1 MKSCWI
7 LFLSLIC
14 LASSGCCGTNQRRL
28 SALEKENS
36 QLNGLLWEMQFQ
48 LEDLEE
54 KNQILNDRVAANDDG
69 AEAEPRIAPSRR
81 TPAQDRGG
89 EAEPFDPDQFTPPVI
104 QFPDSPSP
112 EGEIP
117 ERLLP
122 DSPGGAVPPLPGQT
136 KNRGR
141 FAIPV
146 SATRPEEPELPEPKL
161 EVVPLSEVSLNSS
174 GIQRIALAPV
184 VGALH
189 LDDEPGEDGLVIVV
203 EPWNGARKM
212 LAVAADLNVVLIDPA
227 EPAATSRYAQWK
239 FEAREVAKLFR
250 AGDVPGLHLELP
262 WPGDPPRHDRLHLF
276 VRYTTSDGR
285 KLEADSV
292 VEVELS
298 GRGRWVATE
307 TPRVRPYE
315 EPVAIPQPVAIPE
328 LLVADTS
335 PAKPIVQRRKA
346 PVQTVSIGREASE
359 AARLPERVALEP
371 AARPREVIRTVES
384 HRAVEPLPK
393 REPDPEPEPP
403 ARQRPSWSPDRP
415 W

>member
-7 LFLSLIC
+7 LFLSLVC
-14 LASSGCCGTNQRRL
+14 LGSSGCCSTYQRRL

-54 KNQILNDRVAANDDG
+54 KNQILSDRAATTEDEG
-69 AEAEPRIAPSRR
+69 EAEPRRIAPSRR
-81 TPAQDRGG
+81 APDRDRE
-89 EAEPFDPDQFTPPVI
+89 EAEPFDPDKFTPPVI

-136 KNRGR
+136 RNRR
-141 FAIPV
+141 RSATPV
-146 SATRPEEPELPEPKL
+146 SATRHEEPALPEPKL
-161 EVVPLSEVSLNSS
+161 EVVPPSEVSLNSS
-174 GIQRIALAPV
+174 GIRRIALAPV
-184 VGALH
+184 IGALH
-189 LDDEPGEDGLVIVV
+189 LDDKPGEDGLVIVV
-203 EPWNGARKM
+203 EPWNDARKM

-285 KLEADSV
+285 KLEADCQV
-292 VEVELS
+292 KVELG

-307 TPRVRPYE
+307 TPRLRPYE
-315 EPVAIPQPVAIPE
+315 EPVALPQPVAVPE
-328 LLVADTS
+328 LLAIDTA

-346 PVQTVSIGREASE
+346 PVQTVSIAREASE
-359 AARLPERVALEP
+359 PARLPERPASEP
-371 AARPREVIRTVES
+371 AARPREVIPTVES
-384 HRAVEPLPK
+384 HRAVRPLPK